1 MDDFSQPKIVYR
13 EISTEMEAAI
23 APEGWFINNKL
34 YMITGAGEAI
44 EYLCGF
50 LNSKIFTKIIL
61 CNANFGG
68 GKGVDFL
75 GDVKLPKLA
84 KYNALEKEYNDAYFC
99 KLFGLSDEEIGFIIT
114 TQ

>member
-1 MDDFSQPKIVYR
+1 MQRKIVYR

-34 YMITGAGEAI
+34 YMITSAGDAI

-61 CNANFGG
+61 CNVNFGG
-68 GKGVDFL
+68 GKGIDFL
-75 GDVKLPKLA
+75 GDVRLPKYDTLA
-84 KYNALEKEYNDAYFC
+84 QNDDVFDDSYFC
-99 KLFGLSDEEIGFIIT
+99 HLFGLNKEERDFILFR
-114 TQ
+114 